1 MFWGGQCFE
10 SVNGVADFVNHGGGL
25 DPPCGLGR
33 VRGEG
38 LSYASP
44 AIGYPEAWLC
54 VGYERR
60 SPYEEGV
67 FHFVDVVEEL
77 EVDGVAQCAGVCG
90 VAVFEAGK
98 GVVDFAHE
106 AGEVGD
112 GGGEATYGGCA
123 DGGSWG
129 EEFAGD
135 GARVVGVVHSS
146 SSSR

>member
-1 MFWGGQCFE
+1 MPYG
-10 SVNGVADFVNHGGGL
+10 S
-25 DPPCGLGR
+25 PPT
-33 VRGEG
+33 
-38 LSYASP
+38 
-44 AIGYPEAWLC
+44 GYPEAGLGM
-54 VGYERR
+54 GYERR

-98 GVVDFAHE
+98 SVVDFAHE

-112 GGGEATYGGCA
+112 TGGEAAYGGRA

-135 GARVVGVVHSS
+135 GAHVVGVVHSS